1 MKKILLSLL
10 SLVAASALFSASA
23 DTYTYSWTASKK
35 VFETANSTTTLEG
48 ISWTNNIACKDYDS
62 TRGVKFGT
70 NSAAPGTLTLTT
82 SDLKDKTVTQ
92 VDLTYAG
99 TGVSKVA
106 VAVGGTD
113 FTTTT
118 TSLTTSGTATADITF
133 TGSASGD
140 IVITLACTSKKP
152 MFLKAIKIA
161 YADKETDPSTPTDPE
176 TPSTPVDLSADEL
189 GWSAESA
196 NAVLGVTPDLPT
208 LTNTKNLDVT
218 YSSSSQEV
226 ATIATDGAV
235 TILAEGSTT
244 ISAAFAGNDS
254 YNAKTVS
261 YTLNVT
267 QPAAPGEGSLW
278 TKVTSVNQLA
288 DGDIIT
294 FAADTHTGKAS
305 GTSVTVPPAVMS
317 GYNSSKK
324 LISCQKFADTLD
336 DAITTTDAPYELT
349 LEATDDGWYLKSTDG
364 YLSGATAKSVVISTT
379 GVANSIS
386 IDNNAVA
393 TVKSSD
399 NTLYYNPNVSSTD
412 ASAAFNNN
420 RFAYY
425 SSPSNSFKSVYI
437 YKKYV
442 VKEDV
447 VAAPT
452 FSVAS
457 DINNADP
464 NEFEDIILVD
474 INAEDDATV
483 YYTTDGST
491 PTTESA
497 KFSDTLELTE
507 TTTINAIAVKDE
519 KSSDVATLTVTK
531 VVVTPDKPVAVFV
544 SDIDNAT
551 DNIFYASATLGVERS
566 NDTKVTYYYTVNTTA
581 PALNDGEMSGEVLP
595 ENGIT
600 ITESCNVRIV
610 ALRKNITSATTLV
623 KITKYAVAAPTI
635 TVSGANG
642 SKATPDATITITGTD
657 EDDIYTY
664 TLDGSEPT
672 NDDAQMY
679 TDPIAIPD
687 GATSLTIKAAAF
699 NGVKVSG
706 ESKNAYSDVTTLT
719 ISIFQNE
726 STDANKLFVYEP
738 ADVNSLPV
746 YDPND
751 QESKAYG
758 YVITATDKNG
768 VVHALG
774 TENSNNGVK
783 AEDAN
788 LAGGK
793 IYLPADYTA
802 HNHAEF
808 ILTKGSADGKYYF
821 WRQLADQEKEYL
833 YLSNSKGLTVGTL
846 DDTSAA
852 EFEIVT
858 SISQSDDNDSQVST
872 LAEASADASTAYLKF
887 DDLYVVYNST
897 SDAFNAYSKNLT
909 NSNYSALSFYTSD
922 PDQGTTGVDTIA
934 IDNNTDAATSD
945 AVYYNL
951 QGIRVDN
958 PSTGIYIRRQ
968 AGTVTKV
975 IVR

>member
-1 MKKILLSLL
+1 MKKILLPLL
-10 SLVAASALFSASA
+10 SLVAASALYSASA
-23 DTYTYSWTASKK
+23 DTYSWTASKQEFDK
-35 VFETANSTTTLEG
+35 ANSTTTLEG
-48 ISWTNNIACKDYDS
+48 ISWTNNIASSGWDTS
-62 TRGVKFGT
+62 RAVKFGS
-70 NSAAPGTLTLTT
+70 NSSAPGTLTLTT

-106 VAVGGTD
+106 VAVGGTN

-140 IVITLACTSKKP
+140 VVITLACTSKKP

-176 TPSTPVDLSADEL
+176 TPSTPADLSADEL

-196 NAVLGVTPDLPT
+196 NAFLGVTPDLPT
-208 LTNTKNLDVT
+208 LTNTQNLDVT

-226 ATIATDGAV
+226 ATIATDGTV

-244 ISAAFAGNDS
+244 ISAAFAGNDR

-267 QPAAPGEGSLW
+267 QPAAPAEGSLW
-278 TKVTSVNQLA
+278 TKVTSVDQLA

-294 FAADTHTGKAS
+294 FAADTHTGTYSK
-305 GTSVTVPPAVMS
+305 TSVTVPPAVMKAK
-317 GYNSSKK
+317 SSNI
-324 LISCQKFADTLD
+324 ISCQKFADTLD

-349 LEATDDGWYLKSTDG
+349 LEATDDGWYLKTTDG
-364 YLSGATAKSVVISTT
+364 YISGKATGKVTWSEA
-379 GVANSIS
+379 GVANAIS
-386 IDNNAVA
+386 IDDKAVA
-393 TVKSSD
+393 TVKTDSY
-399 NTLYYNPNVSSTD
+399 TLLYNPNLQSKE
-412 ASAAFNNN
+412 ASAAFNSN

-425 SSPSNSFKSVYI
+425 SSDLNSVYI

-457 DINNADP
+457 DINNANP

-581 PALNDGEMSGEVLP
+581 PALKDGEMTGEVLP
-595 ENGIT
+595 EDGIT

-642 SKATPDATITITGTD
+642 SKATPDAIITITGTD

-679 TDPIAIPD
+679 TEPIAIPD
-687 GATSLTIKAAAF
+687 GATSLTIKAATF

-751 QESKAYG
+751 QESKQYG
-758 YVITATDKNG
+758 YIITATDKNG

-774 TENSNNGVK
+774 TENSNNGIK

-793 IYLPADYTA
+793 IYLPSDYTV

-808 ILTKGSADGKYYF
+808 ILTKGSADGKYYL
-821 WRQLADQEKEYL
+821 WRQLADQDREYL
-833 YLSNSKGLTVGTL
+833 YLSSSKGLTVGTL
-846 DDTSAA
+846 DDTTAA

-858 SISQSDDNDSQVST
+858 SISQSDDTTTDEIRT
-872 LAEASADASTAYLKF
+872 LAEASADAATAYLKF
-887 DDLYVVYNST
+887 DDQYVVYNST

-922 PDQGTTGVDTIA
+922 PEQGTTGVDTIA

-968 AGTVTKV
+968 AGTATKV

>member
-1 MKKILLSLL
+1 MKKILLPLL
-10 SLVAASALFSASA
+10 SLVAASALYTASA

-35 VFETANSTTTLEG
+35 VFDTANSTTTLEG

-70 NSAAPGTLTLTT
+70 NSVAPGTLTLTT

-99 TGVSKVA
+99 TGVNKVA

-140 IVITLACTSKKP
+140 VVITLACTSKKP

-176 TPSTPVDLSADEL
+176 TPSTPVDLSADQL

-196 NAVLGVTPDLPT
+196 NAILGVTPDLPT

-218 YSSSSQEV
+218 YSSSNEDV

-278 TKVTSVNQLA
+278 TKVTSVDQLA

-294 FAADTHTGKAS
+294 FAADTYTGTYSK
-305 GTSVTVPPAVMS
+305 TSVTIAPAVMS
-317 GYNSSKK
+317 AKGTG

-336 DAITTTDAPYELT
+336 DTVTTTDAPYELT
-349 LEATDDGWYLKSTDG
+349 LEVTDDGWYLKSTEG
-364 YLSGATAKSVVISTT
+364 YLSGETAKKVTWSET
-379 GVANSIS
+379 GVVNTIS
-386 IDNNAVA
+386 IDNKAAA
-393 TVKSSD
+393 TVKST
-399 NTLYYNPNVSSTD
+399 NTLKYNPNLQSTD
-412 ASAAFNNN
+412 ASVAFNSN

-425 SSPSNSFKSVYI
+425 ASGQQDIYI

-457 DINNADP
+457 DINNANP

-474 INAEDDATV
+474 INAEDGATV

-497 KFSDTLELTE
+497 KFSETIELSE
-507 TTTINAIAVKDE
+507 TTTINAIAVNGE

-581 PALNDGEMSGEVLP
+581 PALKDGEMTGEVLP
-595 ENGIT
+595 EDGIT

-642 SKATPDATITITGTD
+642 SKATPDATITITGSD

-664 TLDGSEPT
+664 TLDGSEPA

-738 ADVNSLPV
+738 TDVNSLPV

-751 QESKAYG
+751 QESKQYG
-758 YVITATDKNG
+758 YIITATDKNG

-774 TENSNNGVK
+774 TENSNNGIK

-793 IYLPADYTA
+793 IYLPSDYTV
-802 HNHAEF
+802 HKHAEF
-808 ILTKGSADGKYYF
+808 ILTKGSADGKYYL
-821 WRQLADQEKEYL
+821 WRQLADQDREYL
-833 YLSNSKGLTVGTL
+833 YLSSSKGLTVGSL
-846 DDTSAA
+846 DDTTAA

-858 SISQSDDNDSQVST
+858 SISQSDDNTTDEIRT
-872 LAEASADASTAYLKF
+872 LAEASADAATAYLKF
-887 DDLYVVYNST
+887 DDQYVVYNST

-922 PDQGTTGVDTIA
+922 PEQGTTGVDTIA
-934 IDNNTDAATSD
+934 IDNNTDAANAD

-968 AGTVTKV
+968 AGTATKV